1 MTEKLTYDP
10 TPADAPEFTEEEQ
23 ESLRVADE
31 LGEQEN
37 ELLAGKYQSAEEL
50 EEAYL
55 NLQKKLGSQDDEDE
69 DDEADDTYLDED
81 EYPEEVAEGVNLIA
95 QASEEYW
102 ENEGQISE
110 ETMERFTEMSSS
122 ELVEAYMAIRDRNPD
137 IEGGGES
144 PDLTDAEMNQVYNSA
159 GGEAEYKNL
168 TSWAAQNLD
177 ESKMDAFNDII
188 DRGNAM
194 SIQIAVAGLRAEYEA
209 QEGYEGRMLTGKA
222 ARSSGDI
229 FRSQAEVVQ
238 AMNDPK
244 YDRDPAYR
252 QDVYDKLERSNLQ
265 F

>member
-23 ESLRVADE
+23 DSLRVADE
-31 LGEQEN
+31 LGEKEN
-37 ELLAGKYQSAEEL
+37 ELLAGKYQNAEEL

-55 NLQKKLGSQDDEDE
+55 NLQKKLGSQDDDEVED
-69 DDEADDTYLDED
+69 TTLDED
-81 EYPEEVAEGVNLIA
+81 EYPEEVADGVDLIT
-95 QASEEYW
+95 QASEEYY
-102 ENEGQISE
+102 ENEGAISE

-122 ELVEAYMAIRDRNPD
+122 ELVEAYMAIKDRNPD
-137 IEGGGES
+137 LDGGGYSE
-144 PDLTDAEMNQVYNSA
+144 DLTDAEMNQVYNSA
-159 GGEAEYKNL
+159 GGEAEYNNL
-168 TSWAAQNLD
+168 TTWAAQNLD
-177 ESKMDAFNDII
+177 EAKMDAFNDII
-188 DRGNAM
+188 DRGNAT
-194 SIQIAVAGLRAEYEA
+194 SIQIAVAGLRAEYEN

-222 ARSSGDI
+222 AKSSGDI

-252 QDVYDKLERSNLQ
+252 QDIYDKLERSNLQ

>member
-23 ESLRVADE
+23 NSLEVAEKLGQEEAE
-31 LGEQEN
+31 LY
-37 ELLAGKYQSAEEL
+37 AGKFENAEEL
-50 EEAYL
+50 ENAYL
-55 NLQKKLGSQDDEDE
+55 ELQKKLGSRDE
-69 DDEADDTYLDED
+69 DDEVEDTTLDED
-81 EYPEEVAEGVNLIA
+81 EYPEEVADGVDLIT
-95 QASEEYW
+95 QASEEYY
-102 ENEGQISE
+102 ENEGAISE
-110 ETMERFTEMSSS
+110 ETMERFKEMSSS

-137 IEGGGES
+137 IDGGGYSE
-144 PDLTDAEMNQVYNSA
+144 DLSDAEMNQVYNSA
-159 GGEAEYKNL
+159 GGEAEYNNL

-188 DRGNAM
+188 DRGNAT

-222 ARSSGDI
+222 AKSSGDI

>member
-10 TPADAPEFTEEEQ
+10 TPADAPEFTEDEQNSLEVAEKLGQEE
-23 ESLRVADE
+23 AD
-31 LGEQEN
+31 LY
-37 ELLAGKYQSAEEL
+37 AGKFENAEEL
-50 EEAYL
+50 ENAYL
-55 NLQKKLGSQDDEDE
+55 ELQKKLGSRDE
-69 DDEADDTYLDED
+69 DDDEVEDTTLDED
-81 EYPEEVAEGVNLIA
+81 EYPEDVSDGVNLIT
-95 QASEEYW
+95 QASEEYY
-102 ENEGQISE
+102 ENEGAISE
-110 ETMERFTEMSSS
+110 ETMERFKEMSSS

-137 IEGGGES
+137 VDGGGYSE
-144 PDLTDAEMNQVYNSA
+144 DLSDSEMNQVYNSA
-159 GGEAEYKNL
+159 GGEAEYNNL

-188 DRGNAM
+188 DRGNAT
-194 SIQIAVAGLRAEYEA
+194 SIQIAVAGLRAEYEN

-222 ARSSGDI
+222 ASSSGNI

-252 QDVYDKLERSNLQ
+252 QDVYDKLERSNVQ

>member
-23 ESLRVADE
+23 NSLEVAEKLGQEEAE
-31 LGEQEN
+31 LY
-37 ELLAGKYQSAEEL
+37 AGKFENAEEL
-50 EEAYL
+50 ENAYL
-55 NLQKKLGSQDDEDE
+55 ELQKKLGSKDE
-69 DDEADDTYLDED
+69 DDEVEDTTLDED
-81 EYPEEVAEGVNLIA
+81 EYPEEVADGVNLIT
-95 QASEEYW
+95 QASEEYY
-102 ENEGQISE
+102 ENEGAISE
-110 ETMERFTEMSSS
+110 ETMERFKEMSSS

-137 IEGGGES
+137 IDGGGYSE
-144 PDLTDAEMNQVYNSA
+144 DLSDAEMNQVYNSA
-159 GGEAEYKNL
+159 GGEAEYNNL

-188 DRGNAM
+188 DRGNAT

>member
-23 ESLRVADE
+23 NSLEVAEKLGQEEAE
-31 LGEQEN
+31 LY
-37 ELLAGKYQSAEEL
+37 AGKFENAEEL
-50 EEAYL
+50 ENAYL
-55 NLQKKLGSQDDEDE
+55 ELQKKLGSKDE
-69 DDEADDTYLDED
+69 DDEVEDTTLDED
-81 EYPEEVAEGVNLIA
+81 EYPDEVAEGVDLITT
-95 QASEEYW
+95 ASEEYY
-102 ENEGQISE
+102 ENEGAISE
-110 ETMERFTEMSSS
+110 ETMERFKEMSSS
-122 ELVEAYMAIRDRNPD
+122 DLVEAYMAIRDRNPD
-137 IEGGGES
+137 IDGGGYS
-144 PDLTDAEMNQVYNSA
+144 ADLTDAEMNQVYNSA
-159 GGEAEYKNL
+159 GGEVEYNNL

-188 DRGNAM
+188 DRGNST

-222 ARSSGDI
+222 AKSSGDI

-252 QDVYDKLERSNLQ
+252 QDVYDKLERSDLQ